1 MYRNGEY
8 VSFEDYKRDRREP
21 TDNEQ
26 KMLLEE
32 VGGLCPVKGCGVS
45 LVNEKNGK
53 HYKEYD
59 IAHIFPQSPTE
70 MEKIILADVE
80 VDGECSESLDNKIL
94 LCHNCHT
101 TYDKGKTEAIYQQ
114 MLELKRRLASELKAK
129 KAISKETIEED
140 ITKAIDA
147 LVSIDENELEKAG
160 KLEYKAL
167 EVAKKV
173 TRDNILRM
181 EIEDRVT
188 RYFNY
193 IRQVFKNLDPSGYKF
208 ELICTNV
215 KKIYLMLKCQRL
227 SQHEI
232 YEKLS
237 DWFLTKTQSNQS
249 VCEIMTAFF
258 VQNCDVYEISQ

>member
-1 MYRNGEY
+1 M
-8 VSFEDYKRDRREP
+8 
-21 TDNEQ
+21 
-26 KMLLEE
+26 
-32 VGGLCPVKGCGVS
+32 
-45 LVNEKNGK
+45 
-53 HYKEYD
+53 
-59 IAHIFPQSPTE
+59 
-70 MEKIILADVE
+70 
-80 VDGECSESLDNKIL
+80 

-101 TYDKGKTEAIYQQ
+101 TYDKGKTEASYQQ
-114 MLELKRRLASELKAK
+114 MLELKRRLANELKAK
-129 KAISKETIEED
+129 KVISKETIEED

-147 LVSIDENELEKAG
+147 LMSIDENELEKAG

>member
-1 MYRNGEY
+1 M
-8 VSFEDYKRDRREP
+8 
-21 TDNEQ
+21 T
-26 KMLLEE
+26 
-32 VGGLCPVKGCGVS
+32 GCCRWIRS
-45 LVNEKNGK
+45 
-53 HYKEYD
+53 
-59 IAHIFPQSPTE
+59 S
-70 MEKIILADVE
+70 
-80 VDGECSESLDNKIL
+80 S
-94 LCHNCHT
+94 
-101 TYDKGKTEAIYQQ
+101 
-114 MLELKRRLASELKAK
+114 K

-160 KLEYKAL
+160 QLEYKAL

-173 TRDNILRM
+173 TGDSVLRI

-193 IRQVFKNLDPSGYKF
+193 IRQVFKNLDPSGDKF

-215 KKIYLMLKCQRL
+215 KKVYLMLKCQKL

-237 DWFLTKTQSNQS
+237 DCFLTKKQSNQS